1 MKKKV
6 FYSMFVGALLT
17 TANMS
22 LVSCSDY
29 DDDIKG
35 LQEQIN
41 ALVTQDQLA
50 AKAAELRDV
59 ISKAQTDFDER
70 IKYVGE
76 VAEAARKTADEITA
90 AAATKEELS
99 AVAAAA
105 QKAAEEIAAKAAT
118 KDELA
123 AAAESAKE
131 FAKKLEGILENKANK
146 DDVQADIAASKEEII
161 NLIEEIATEMAEILN
176 EQQERI
182 DDLDERLKL
191 VEQAVGEEI
200 LEDLSGLNEKLKA
213 IEAELKDII
222 GAYSTMVT
230 TVQLFF
236 NTGNEYGPA
245 AFADGYDGNLFFAE
259 IQEKANTFPMKGEAD
274 GAFSFKDGEVRTL
287 SDSILVRVLPVD
299 AVLTA
304 SNISLM
310 NSQCAEL
317 NDLIEV
323 ESVHR
328 YSAKAAPVTRS
339 GENNGLWIV
348 KFKPKDNY
356 DANRFE
362 EMAVYNDKSILYC
375 LAVKNTDAKVDAD
388 RRVVS
393 EFGLSM
399 STGPVEYGE
408 DILISQGEDS
418 EYLNN
423 IYNRYVRTENGMN
436 TDNIPELDWI
446 DSSKPSTAA
455 KSDNSIDRKGWNSER
470 DYFYSGDD
478 NRQGKAIFVAKTGQ
492 RINIKFN
499 PDYADRPIKG
509 FYVMLDYKRALE
521 SAPSELNAWN
531 SYTYEN
537 VGKQD
542 KTGKVLA
549 KSTLQYGNEGY
560 INIKDLNG
568 AEGDVI
574 GFRIFAVNLDGT
586 LVDPDG
592 KAFYVGLG
600 IYSNDVE
607 LEAQNIAINYDEY
620 KDGNGYATGLIDV
633 EEAFACEY
641 SDIYWSVSEDR
652 AYTPSAAG
660 GSSYF
665 SQDIKV
671 LYYDADGK
679 TIVPASAAKKM
690 RVVIMRPSYLED
702 NYNYTLTG
710 ELRRIIGNTYYTTK
724 KVNVDFV
731 KTMPT
736 EVPELSYITQQTKY
750 QVMVPFKNGSED
762 YQVEVQGV
770 DGKNTVKPKYGYKDL
785 NNVYIFN
792 KDSERFNNDANFCYS
807 ISNADYVNNDESK
820 GVTSLDVLSPYK
832 MYVKGQFVDNKTEH
846 SVKSSYIYMNISKVW
861 DNRNNTYIAGVENDG
876 EYIVTKNSNLP
887 LIFMSWA
894 AYNVYEW
901 PMTTEGEGEDAHE
914 VVNIPVVKWSPAPS
928 GVAKAIDL
936 RTLLVKNSAD
946 AATFSKGN
954 LAGYLSAGWL
964 KIIDAANDV
973 YTQVDG
979 QKNPYFKVE
988 VSGTTLNL
996 KQTDQSQAAPS
1007 AKEHTETLYIK
1018 VYDCFGIA
1026 YTITL
1031 PIKVQRD

>member
-6 FYSMFVGALLT
+6 FYSMFVGVMLA
-17 TANMS
+17 TANMG

-70 IKYVGE
+70 IKAVSE

-90 AAATKEELS
+90 AAATKEELA

-105 QKAAEEIAAKAAT
+105 QKAADEIAAKAAN

-131 FAKKLEGILENKANK
+131 FAKKLEGILETKANK
-146 DDVQADIAASKEEII
+146 DDVQDAIDATREDIHS
-161 NLIEEIATEMAEILN
+161 LIKEIATEMTEILN
-176 EQQERI
+176 EQQESI

-191 VEQAVGEEI
+191 VEQAIGEEI
-200 LEDLSGLNEKLKA
+200 LEDLTGLDEELKA

-230 TVQLFF
+230 NVQLFF
-236 NTGNEYGPA
+236 NTGGEYGPT
-245 AFADGYDGNLFFAE
+245 AFADGFDGNLFFAE
-259 IQEKANTFPMKGEAD
+259 IQEKANTFPMNGETGTAV
-274 GAFSFKDGEVRTL
+274 SFKDGEVRTL

-299 AVLTA
+299 AVLTP

-323 ESVHR
+323 ESVRR
-328 YSAKAAPVTRS
+328 YSSKAAPITRS

-356 DANRFE
+356 DAKRFE
-362 EMAVYNDKSILYC
+362 DMAVYNDKSILYC

-399 STGPVEYGE
+399 ATGPVEYGE
-408 DILISQGEDS
+408 DILISQGDES
-418 EYLNN
+418 RYLSD

-436 TDNIPELDWI
+436 TDDIPELDWI
-446 DSSKPSTAA
+446 DSSKPATVAN
-455 KSDNSIDRKGWNSER
+455 SDNSVDRKGWDSER
-470 DYFYSGDD
+470 GYFNSGDD
-478 NRQGKAIFVAKTGQ
+478 NRQSKAVFVAKTGQ

-499 PDYADRPIKG
+499 PDYTDRPIKG

-607 LEAQNIAINYDEY
+607 LGAQSIAINYDEY

-641 SDIYWSVSEDR
+641 SEIYWSVSEDR

-660 GSSYF
+660 GSSYYG
-665 SQDIKV
+665 QDIKV
-671 LYYDADGK
+671 LYYGADGK
-679 TIVPASAAKKM
+679 SIVPATAAKKM
-690 RVVIMRPSYLED
+690 RIVIMRPSYLED
-702 NYNYTLTG
+702 NYKYTLTG
-710 ELRRIIGNTYYTTK
+710 ELRRVIGNTYYTTR

-750 QVMVPFKNGSED
+750 QVMVPYMNGSEN
-762 YQVEVQGV
+762 YQVAVQNV
-770 DGKNTVKPKYGYKDL
+770 DGKDKVVPKYGYKDL

-792 KDSERFNNDANFCYS
+792 KDSERFNNDGNFCYA
-807 ISNADYVNNDESK
+807 ISDADYLNGDESK
-820 GVTSLDVLSPYK
+820 GTTSLDVLSPYK

-846 SVKSSYIYMNISKVW
+846 SVKSSYIYMNISKIW
-861 DNRNNTYIAGVENDG
+861 DSKNNTYIAGVENDG

-901 PMTTEGEGEDAHE
+901 PMRTEGEGDEEHE
-914 VVNIPVVKWSPAPS
+914 VVDVPVVKWSPTPT

-936 RTLLVKNSAD
+936 STLLVKNSAD
-946 AATFSKGN
+946 AATFNKEN
-954 LAGYLSAGWL
+954 LAGYMNAGWL
-964 KIIDAANDV
+964 KILDADNDV
-973 YTQVDG
+973 YTFVDG

-996 KQTDQSQAAPS
+996 KQTDQSQAAPA
-1007 AKEHTETLYIK
+1007 AKEHTESLYIK
-1018 VYDCFGIA
+1018 VYDCFGVA

-1031 PIKVQRD
+1031 PIKVTRD